1 MTRFLLIIFLI
12 SSFFGFSQQ
21 ERFQQD
27 IDSIKSLLA
36 ISEAKGNL
44 GDEIYFRFKLTES
57 EIKNVN
63 YNQAYKEAIKLE
75 ALIMAHP
82 KNDSTISIRPHFYKT
97 MGWLMS
103 SRVQYEESI
112 DYLKKAIAFAR
123 GEHKE
128 HFIFNAQSSIAFY
141 SHLLG
146 RKKEANDIADA
157 LLKQAMETNDAD
169 LISQGHYLYY
179 LLYNEESDYEKALY
193 HIKLSKPG
201 PSERERAHRAINVGT
216 AYLHTGQLDSAL
228 VYTLKGLKLA
238 EASKELQI
246 QSNAHIQ
253 LKSIYLQLEDYKSAM
268 DHTLKFENIQS
279 KSGSFKAGM
288 ELVKIN
294 NAILKDKIRLQQE
307 LASEK
312 ISSQRIIIWLSI
324 FALLI
329 LIPGVF
335 YTSNKIKIINRQK
348 ELIEKE
354 KLRAEQSEKYK
365 EEFLANMSHEIR
377 TPMHAISGLT
387 NMLLRNKHPKDQNV
401 YLEAMK
407 TSSENLLVLL
417 DDILDLSKIESGKL
431 QIDHVLLNPRTV
443 IENVIK
449 VLRYRAQDKGL
460 DLILKVDDEVPD
472 QIVGDSARLNQILV
486 NLVGNSIKFT
496 ETGSVVVECSLHS
509 SDSHPMLLFS
519 VSDTGIGISEG
530 KKGSIFESFEQGDK
544 SKSQIFKGT
553 GLGLSISKKLVELL
567 GGSIWVESELG
578 SGSQFYFT
586 LPLVTTSSEHIKT
599 AIITESDLLELGKA
613 LKGIRILL
621 GEDDEFNVMVIED
634 DLNYYIPNVHLVV
647 AKNGE
652 EVLEKYHEEAFDL
665 ILMDMHMPVM
675 DGIQATERI
684 RKLEQEE
691 AVEMRIPIIAMTANI
706 IKSEIDKCLA
716 SGMDDFIPKPY
727 KPQQMMGKL
736 KQFFNSTALN

>member
-1 MTRFLLIIFLI
+1 MKGYFLI
-12 SSFFGFSQQ
+12 LFLIASLLGFSQ
-21 ERFQQD
+21 EEEFQRH
-27 IDSIKSLLA
+27 IDSVKSLLL

-44 GDEIYFRFKLTES
+44 GDEIYFRYKLIES

-63 YNQAYKEAIKLE
+63 YNQAYKEGITLE
-75 ALIMAHP
+75 ALINAHP

-112 DYLKKAIAFAR
+112 DYLKKAVAFAY
-123 GEHKE
+123 GEQKE
-128 HFIFNAQSSIAFY
+128 HFIFNLQSSIAFY
-141 SHLLG
+141 YHLLG
-146 RKKEANDIADA
+146 RKKEAHNMADT
-157 LLKQAMETNDAD
+157 LMKQAMETNDAV

-179 LLYNEESDYEKALY
+179 LLYSEESAYEKALY

-201 PSERERAHRAINVGT
+201 PTERERAHRTINIGT
-216 AYLHTGQLDSAL
+216 AYHHASQLDSAL
-228 VYTLKGLKLA
+228 VFTLKGLKLA
-238 EASKELQI
+238 ESIKELQI
-246 QSNAHIQ
+246 QANAHIQ
-253 LKSIYLQLEDYKSAM
+253 LKRIYLEMEDYKSAM
-268 DHTLKFENIQS
+268 EHTLKFERIEER
-279 KSGSFKAGM
+279 SGSFKAGM

-294 NAILKDKIRLQQE
+294 NDILKDKLRLQQE
-307 LASEK
+307 LASQK

-329 LIPGVF
+329 LIMGVF
-335 YTSNKIKIINRQK
+335 YTSNKIKLINKQK

-387 NMLLRNKHPKDQNV
+387 NTLLRNNHQKDQDV

-431 QIDHVLLNPRTV
+431 QIEHVIMNPRTV
-443 IENVIK
+443 IENVVK

-460 DLILKVDDEVPD
+460 ELVSKVDEEVPH
-472 QIVGDSARLNQILV
+472 QIVGDSARINQILV

-496 ETGSVVVECSLHS
+496 VTGSVLVGCSIKFY
-509 SDSHPMLLFS
+509 DSRPMLLFS
-519 VSDTGIGISEG
+519 VSDTGIGITEERRER
-530 KKGSIFESFEQGDK
+530 IFESFEQGDK
-544 SKSQIFKGT
+544 SMSHIFKGT

-567 GGSIWVESELG
+567 DGSIWVESELG
-578 SGSQFYFT
+578 IGSQFYFV
-586 LPLVTTSSEHIKT
+586 LPLITESSEHIKT
-599 AIITESDLLELGKA
+599 AIITESDLLDLGNA

-634 DLNYYIPNVHLVV
+634 DLNYYVPNVHLVV

-652 EVLEKYHEEAFDL
+652 EVMTKYQEGVFDI

-675 DGIQATERI
+675 NGIQATERI
-684 RKLEQEE
+684 RVLEQE
-691 AVEMRIPIIAMTANI
+691 AGVERQIPIIAMTANI
-706 IKSEIDKCLA
+706 IKSEIDKCLS

-727 KPQQMMGKL
+727 KAQQMMGTL
-736 KQFFNSTALN
+736 KKFFIH